1 MSNFVFVLDTNRQP
15 LTPCHPARARE
26 LLAKGKAAVYRRYPF
41 TIVLNRAVG
50 DVPPESQLNASTPL
64 ASTSL
69 ASTSLSVESSTPLRL
84 KIDPGSQTTGLAV
97 VNGNQLVW
105 GAELQ
110 HRGDRIQ
117 AKLETRRVCRRN
129 RRNRQTRYRKPRFLN
144 RTRPKGWLP
153 PSLNASAPLSVESE
167 RSRGLNHRVKTTLTW
182 VNRLRK
188 LCPIASISQELV
200 RFDTQ
205 KLQNPEIS
213 GAEYQQGELF
223 GYEVREYLLEKWG
236 RKCAYCSTE
245 NVPLEVE
252 HIHPKSKGGNDRIS
266 NLTLACRP
274 CNQSKGNRNVREFLS
289 GKPSVLDCL
298 LRQAKAPLK
307 DAAAVNATRWKLYQ
321 RLKETGLPVEVGT
334 GGQTKFNRT
343 RLELPKAHWLDAA
356 CVGET
361 PSLHLVTETPMAIL
375 SKGRPTRFR
384 TLIDRYG
391 FPRAVRKTKA
401 QVNGLQAGDIV
412 RATVPNGKYRGQWT
426 GAIAGVREKRPPA
439 LRPFG
444 GKQLDLTA
452 QTQIHV
458 IHKQDGYEY
467 GINPCGHSSR
477 R

>member
-1 MSNFVFVLDTNRQP
+1 MSKTNYVFVLDTNRQP
-15 LTPCHPARARE
+15 LAPCHPARARE
-26 LLAKGKAAVYRRYPF
+26 LLAKGKAAVFRRYPF
-41 TIVLNRAVG
+41 AIVLNRAVG
-50 DVPPESQLNASTPL
+50 DVPPESQLNAST
-64 ASTSL
+64 
-69 ASTSLSVESSTPLRL
+69 SLSVESERSRGL

-97 VNGNQLVW
+97 VNGDKLVW

-117 AKLETRRVCRRN
+117 AKLETRRACRRS

-167 RSRGLNHRVKTTLTW
+167 RSRGLNHRVETTLTW

-213 GAEYQQGELF
+213 GVEYQQGELF
-223 GYEVREYLLEKWG
+223 GYEVREFLLEKWG
-236 RKCAYCSTE
+236 RKCAYCRAE

-252 HIHPKSKGGNDRIS
+252 HIVPKSKGGSDRVS
-266 NLTLACRP
+266 NLTLSCRP
-274 CNQSKGNRNVREFLS
+274 CNQSKGNRDVREFLS
-289 GKPSVLDCL
+289 GKPSVLERI
-298 LRQAKAPLK
+298 LRQAKTPLK
-307 DAAAVNATRWKLYQ
+307 NAAAVNATRWKLYQ

-343 RLELPKAHWLDAA
+343 RLEFPKAHWLDAA
-356 CVGET
+356 CVGKT
-361 PSLHLVTETPMAIL
+361 PSLHLATETPMAIA
-375 SKGRPTRFR
+375 SKGHSTRFR

-412 RATVPNGKYRGQWT
+412 RAIVPNGKYRGQWT
-426 GAIAGVREKRPPA
+426 GAIAGVRKKRPPA

-444 GKQLDLTA
+444 KKQIDLTA
-452 QTQIHV
+452 KTQIQIV
-458 IHKQDGYEY
+458 HKQDGYEY
-467 GINPCGHSSR
+467 NINPCGHSSR

>member
-1 MSNFVFVLDTNRQP
+1 MSKTNYVFVLDTKRQP
-15 LTPCHPARARE
+15 LAPCHPARARE

-50 DVPPESQLNASTPL
+50 DVPPESQL
-64 ASTSL
+64 
-69 ASTSLSVESSTPLRL
+69 
-84 KIDPGSQTTGLAV
+84 KIDPGSQTTGLAI
-97 VNGNQLVW
+97 VNRNKLVW

-117 AKLETRRVCRRN
+117 AKLETRRTCRRN

-153 PSLNASAPLSVESE
+153 PSLN
-167 RSRGLNHRVKTTLTW
+167 HRVETTLTW

-223 GYEVREYLLEKWG
+223 GYEVREYLLQKWG
-236 RKCAYCSTE
+236 RKCAYCGVE

-252 HIHPKSKGGNDRIS
+252 HIHPKSKGGSDRVS
-266 NLTLACRP
+266 NLTLSCRP
-274 CNQSKGNRNVREFLS
+274 CNQSKGNRDVREFLL
-289 GKPSVLDCL
+289 GKPSVLNRIL
-298 LRQAKAPLK
+298 KQAKTPLK

-321 RLKETGLPVEVGT
+321 QLKETGLPVEVGT

-343 RLELPKAHWLDAA
+343 RLGLPKAHWLDAA

-361 PSLHLVTETPMAIL
+361 PSLHLATETPMAIL
-375 SKGRPTRFR
+375 SKGRSTRFR

-412 RATVPNGKYRGQWT
+412 RAIVPNGKYRGQWT

-444 GKQLDLTA
+444 GRQLDLTA
-452 QTQIHV
+452 KTQIHV